1 MLSIAKRK
9 MIVAALA
16 LGAATLSTSGNKA
29 WAAPST
35 SLSDNNSTL
44 SYSTVTDAISWTVDG
59 VNEFG
64 GTPAGGDLL
73 QYFNGSAFVP
83 LSNLNVV
90 SSSLTGNVG
99 TATLSGTLDG
109 DNFTVALQVILSGG
123 NAGSGASG
131 ISEQITVNNLG
142 PAADADAVKSAA
154 VAGNPVD
161 FMISD
166 TFDAN
171 LNATPTNDTL
181 TLSPSGAPN
190 KAVQTDPTGVKL
202 TYSTTP
208 TPSQF
213 AIINNG
219 SSSSATGPQTGNEA
233 FNFVWNLSLAPD
245 DTGIISNAISLSGQ
259 GSSTVVGVPL
269 PNAAWSALATL
280 AGLGVLGIVRRK
292 RAKA

>member
-1 MLSIAKRK
+1 

-16 LGAATLSTSGNKA
+16 LGAAMLSTSGNKA
-29 WAAPST
+29 WAAS
-35 SLSDNNSTL
+35 SMLSDNNSTL
-44 SYSTVTDAISWTVDG
+44 TYSTVTDAISWTVDG

-73 QYFNGSAFVP
+73 QYYNGSSFVP

-90 SSSLTGNVG
+90 SSALTGNVG

-142 PAADADAVKSAA
+142 PAASTTVKPAA

-171 LNATPTNDTL
+171 LNATPSNDTL

-233 FNFVWNLSLAPD
+233 FNFVWDLSLAPG

-269 PNAAWSALATL
+269 PSAAWSALATL
-280 AGLGVLGIVRRK
+280 TGLGVLGIVRRK

>member
-1 MLSIAKRK
+1 MLNIAKRK

-16 LGAATLSTSGNKA
+16 LGAAMLSTSGNKA
-29 WAAPST
+29 WAAS
-35 SLSDNNSTL
+35 SMLSDNNSTL
-44 SYSTVTDAISWTVDG
+44 TYSTVTDAISWTVDG

-73 QYFNGSAFVP
+73 QYYNGSSFVP
-83 LSNLNVV
+83 LSSLNVV

-142 PAADADAVKSAA
+142 PAASTTVKPAA

-171 LNATPTNDTL
+171 LNATPSNDTL

-233 FNFVWNLSLAPD
+233 FNFVWDLSLAPG

-269 PNAAWSALATL
+269 PSAAWSALATL
-280 AGLGVLGIVRRK
+280 TGLGVLGIVRRK

>member
-1 MLSIAKRK
+1 MLNIAKRK

-16 LGAATLSTSGNKA
+16 LGAAMLSTSGNKA
-29 WAAPST
+29 WAAS
-35 SLSDNNSTL
+35 SMLSDNNSTL

-73 QYFNGSAFVP
+73 QYYNGSSFVP
-83 LSNLNVV
+83 LSSLNVV

-142 PAADADAVKSAA
+142 PAASTTVKPAA

-171 LNATPTNDTL
+171 LNATPSNDTL

-233 FNFVWNLSLAPD
+233 FNFVWDLSLAPG

-269 PNAAWSALATL
+269 PSAAWSALATL
-280 AGLGVLGIVRRK
+280 TGLGVLGIVRRK